1 MTDELSLGA
10 TITLGTGFSQLGLV
24 QSSAMVHDYA
34 LRGTVGAAYDLN
46 PCNTLGVYYQS
57 KLGFGFPNAF
67 RLPSGEYL
75 DIDIDQPQTIGFG
88 LANRRFLDGNLLLAA
103 DVYYKLWENAD
114 LWQDVMENQWALA
127 VGSQLTR
134 GRTKYRLGYSYN
146 SNPMD
151 HNVGDGLSHLPVA
164 QNAIQFLQA
173 SSMPFINQHRIT
185 AGIGREDFLIQGLN
199 LDVFAGG
206 LLDATDQFGPFETS
220 VAVYYVGLGLT
231 WQFGPCSATCG
242 DSAAACATCE

>member
-1 MTDELSLGA
+1 
-10 TITLGTGFSQLGLV
+10 
-24 QSSAMVHDYA
+24 MVHDYA
-34 LRGTVGAAYDLN
+34 LRGTVGATYDLN

-67 RLPSGEYL
+67 RPLPAGPYM
-75 DIDIDQPQTIGFG
+75 DIDIEQPQTIGFG

-103 DVYYKLWENAD
+103 DVYYKLWDSAD
-114 LWQDVMENQWALA
+114 LWQDVMDNQWVLA

-146 SNPMD
+146 TNPMD

-173 SSMPFINQHRIT
+173 SSLPFINQHRIT
-185 AGIGREDFLIQGLN
+185 AGIGRDDFLIKGLD
-199 LDVFAGG
+199 LDLFAGG

-220 VAVYYVGLGLT
+220 VAIYYVGLGLT

-242 DSAAACATCE
+242 DSVAACATSE

>member
-1 MTDELSLGA
+1 MIAG
-10 TITLGTGFSQLGLV
+10 
-24 QSSAMVHDYA
+24 
-34 LRGTVGAAYDLN
+34 
-46 PCNTLGVYYQS
+46 
-57 KLGFGFPNAF
+57 
-67 RLPSGEYL
+67 
-75 DIDIDQPQTIGFG
+75 QPQTIGFG